1 MKTNLHLVF
10 PGTCREAFA
19 FYEKTF
25 GNKIIMTMTFG
36 DAPAGSPVPPDA
48 KDLILHTAMPLGDM
62 TLMGCDAPKGREE
75 AIGGMQISLDSS
87 DEAQIRTLFAA
98 LSEGGT
104 VQMPLS
110 PTFWSPLFG
119 MLKDRFGVGWM
130 LGITS
135 QQAQG

>member
-25 GNKIIMTMTFG
+25 GSKIQMTMTFG
-36 DAPAGSPVPPDA
+36 EAPEGTPVPPDA
-48 KDLILHTAMPLGDM
+48 KNLIMHTAMPLGGI

-75 AIGGMQISLDSS
+75 AMGGFQVSADSK
-87 DEAQIRTLFAA
+87 DEAEVKRLFAA

-104 VQMPLS
+104 VQMPLAK
-110 PTFWSPLFG
+110 TFWSPLFG
-119 MLKDRFGVGWM
+119 MVKDRFGVGWM
-130 LGITS
+130 VGIS
-135 QQAQG
+135 GEQ